1 VAAHAG
7 EHGGVRLLQAGLYRR
22 QRRLAAAQLPERP
35 HVGHHDDRQ
44 LHRCVV
50 EPSAGAHGR
59 CVRLPRA
66 SRFARPARVLLAH
79 AAVLASSCTAPLVL
93 TMPLASSLSADVS
106 RALSVTAV
114 VSVAPNCLTGSVLR
128 FRWSL
133 TSPAWDPMASPVV
146 ASAFNR
152 STSSVSLPAN
162 TYAQFAACWERHER
176 RSPSAPWLRPAHVPA
191 WRRARTRCPCS

>member
-1 VAAHAG
+1 VNGALAPL
-7 EHGGVRLLQAGLYRR
+7 VTRR
-22 QRRLAAAQLPERP
+22 A
-35 HVGHHDDRQ
+35 
-44 LHRCVV
+44 
-50 EPSAGAHGR
+50 
-59 CVRLPRA
+59 RLPR
-66 SRFARPARVLLAH
+66 S
-79 AAVLASSCTAPLVL
+79 AVLASSCTAPLVL

-133 TSPAWDPMASPVV
+133 TSPAWDPMTSPVV

-162 TYAQFAACWERHER
+162 TCVPGVPCGCGCCTALAYPFGCLVFSRTFQ
-176 RSPSAPWLRPAHVPA
+176 SAPGHIHGVRAREPAKQHRGRVCDRHRRRDFRVVPA
-191 WRRARTRCPCS
+191 TARD